1 MQIHLPAACDV
12 DRSLSV
18 WLTEYPQLKAMLSRG
33 TEPARALRF
42 LGLKDW
48 SEGRLEAAICLLSA
62 AAALGPDVPAIWSD
76 LGGAYYAMNRLKEA
90 RTCTLISLDKDCA
103 QPSVWLLLGTIQSD
117 TLDDAGAEGAFLQA
131 LQLDPRYAAAFA
143 GLGLLYFRQR
153 RFKEAADWLGGAIR
167 LENQVPAL
175 NRCLGQALYFLG
187 DFTRAAAAF
196 ELDAR
201 LNPCDAKIRR
211 KLALCRFA
219 ETMIG
224 QDLQSAVAIYREVA
238 GPHAEDLDTV
248 TRTAFHLLSSYGYH
262 SAAIKLGQAR
272 LVLAPND
279 PAQSYLLA
287 ALAHEP
293 LSRAPEDYIIDHF
306 NRFAETFDS
315 QLVDILGYRAPEDL
329 YALVAE
335 TRRTFPEVLDLGCG
349 TGLAGPLLRAL
360 AGTLTGVDLAR
371 KMLEKAAQR
380 CVYDHLVE
388 GEILCFLDPQP
399 ECFDLIF
406 ATDVVIYFG
415 DLARVMNSAAQSLKP
430 GGLFAFSIEHT
441 REPGYVLLPSGR
453 FAHHSSYIEELAR
466 EDFTVVRAV
475 PKIIRLEAGQPVEGL
490 LYVLQRRST
499 ESA

>member
-1 MQIHLPAACDV
+1 
-12 DRSLSV
+12 
-18 WLTEYPQLKAMLSRG
+18 
-33 TEPARALRF
+33 
-42 LGLKDW
+42 
-48 SEGRLEAAICLLSA
+48 
-62 AAALGPDVPAIWSD
+62 
-76 LGGAYYAMNRLKEA
+76 
-90 RTCTLISLDKDCA
+90 
-103 QPSVWLLLGTIQSD
+103 
-117 TLDDAGAEGAFLQA
+117 
-131 LQLDPRYAAAFA
+131 
-143 GLGLLYFRQR
+143 
-153 RFKEAADWLGGAIR
+153 
-167 LENQVPAL
+167 
-175 NRCLGQALYFLG
+175 
-187 DFTRAAAAF
+187 
-196 ELDAR
+196 
-201 LNPCDAKIRR
+201 
-211 KLALCRFA
+211 
-219 ETMIG
+219 
-224 QDLQSAVAIYREVA
+224 VAIYDEIA

-272 LVLAPND
+272 LALAPGD

-293 LSRAPEDYIIDHF
+293 LSRAPETYIIDHF

-315 QLVDILGYRAPEDL
+315 QLVDVLGYRAPEDL

-415 DLARVMNSAAQSLKP
+415 DLARVMSSTAQALKP
-430 GGLFAFSIEHT
+430 GGLFAFSLEHT

-453 FAHHSSYIEELAR
+453 FAHHSSYIEESAR
-466 EDFTVVRAV
+466 ENFTVVRAV
-475 PKIIRLEAGQPVEGL
+475 PTIIRLEAGQPVEGL
-490 LYVLQRRST
+490 LYVLQRR
-499 ESA
+499 